1 MALNREQKR
10 MLRKKGELDD
20 SGAPTRSRPRTAPP
34 PPKSK
39 DDRVG
44 TRQFLREV
52 RQELRKVAW
61 PTRSETTNYS
71 VIVVV
76 ALVMMT
82 VLIFL
87 LDWVFARGVLNL
99 FDV

>member
-10 MLRKKGELDD
+10 MLRKKGELDET
-20 SGAPTRSRPRTAPP
+20 GAPTRSRSRTPQPPPRT
-34 PPKSK
+34 KEE
-39 DDRVG
+39 RVG

-82 VLIFL
+82 AVIFV
-87 LDWVFARGVLNL
+87 LDWAFARGVLKL